1 MVIVYDWAINYSFLT
16 CSKIQ
21 ELFLPG
27 CFFILFNFLCVLL
40 AKRMRRET
48 EREGRGKRQKEPKP
62 TKKPKAPKP
71 TKKPKGEKKNKGEK
85 GGKKKGKKNR
95 EETTTITTTTTVA
108 PTTTVAIEYDEEFY
122 DPEPDQ
128 YWDEG

>member
-1 MVIVYDWAINYSFLT
+1 MYGYSLWLSYKLQFSHLLQ
-16 CSKIQ
+16 K
-21 ELFLPG
+21 PG

-48 EREGRGKRQKEPKP
+48 ERERRGKRQKEPKP

-71 TKKPKGEKKNKGEK
+71 TKKPKGEKKKNKGEK

-95 EETTTITTTTTVA
+95 EETTTITTTTVA

-122 DPEPDQ
+122 DPESDQ

>member
-1 MVIVYDWAINYSFLT
+1 MYGYSLWLSYKLQFSHLLQ
-16 CSKIQ
+16 K
-21 ELFLPG
+21 PG
-27 CFFILFNFLCVLL
+27 CFFILFHFLCVLL

-95 EETTTITTTTTVA
+95 EETTTITTTTTTTVA

-122 DPEPDQ
+122 DPEADQ